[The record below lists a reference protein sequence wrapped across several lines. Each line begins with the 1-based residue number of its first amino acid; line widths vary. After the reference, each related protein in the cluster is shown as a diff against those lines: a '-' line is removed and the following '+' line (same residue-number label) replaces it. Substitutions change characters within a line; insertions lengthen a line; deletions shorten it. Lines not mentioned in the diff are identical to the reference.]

1 MVSFGTMVAPKPAE
15 DVRVIA
21 GFEREDVFEQ
31 FFYSDDLEADISY
44 LLL

>member
-21 GFEREDVFEQ
+21 GCEREGVFE
-31 FFYSDDLEADISY
+31 
-44 LLL
+44 